1 MNFESWISELK
12 ARELNIRWGQRLQLI
27 VSKYQALL
35 FYIRLGFLMSHN
47 VMAPKVWGSCW
58 VSFLRLLNW
67 ESPSEF
73 QILKSPQIQIFE
85 FRLFKNKIIS
95 KISGCEHKKLFYV
108 HQWICKKFQSAV
120 FVSYIK
126 LIKVIFN
133 ASLFNIS
140 HQCHGLPM
148 IMIFVLH
155 FLTINTRFLVL
166 LIIKNREF
174 DLKSIR
180 ACFVNFGQLLL
191 TTNRRCFR
199 K

>member
-1 MNFESWISELK
+1 MNLESWISELK
-12 ARELNIRWGQRLQLI
+12 ATELKIRWGQRLWLI
-27 VSKYQALL
+27 VWKYQALL

-95 KISGCEHKKLFYV
+95 KISGCEHKNFFTFISRFV
-108 HQWICKKFQSAV
+108 KKFQSAV
-120 FVSYIK
+120 FESYIK
-126 LIKVIFN
+126 LMSVIFN

-140 HQCHGLPM
+140 H
-148 IMIFVLH
+148 
-155 FLTINTRFLVL
+155 
-166 LIIKNREF
+166 
-174 DLKSIR
+174 
-180 ACFVNFGQLLL
+180 
-191 TTNRRCFR
+191 
-199 K
+199 